1 MTGLIKRESLADFGI
16 RNITT
21 YATEVNLDRAVPEL
35 YDGLKPVLRRVLW
48 SAYHYKSGEAVKSAK
63 IVGHCF
69 AKGTLVIARFGSAG
83 AYEYKQVPIETLQV
97 GDMVFTD
104 ASDVDDHGFR
114 VITKTFVIPEQ
125 KLLHIDCSHN
135 KQVDCT
141 TDQVFYR
148 PDWSE
153 VKACDLTTGDVIV
166 AFEHSTRRYRMV
178 TVMKVYELSGLHT
191 VYDIEVKEQHKFFA
205 NGFLVHN
212 CIGSYHPHGDA
223 STYGAMQTL
232 VHHNVP
238 MMEGV
243 GNWGGLLD
251 PAAAYRYTNSRLS
264 KVGWEVFNPNYT
276 PVMDMVPNYDDT
288 DKEPVVLPARLPFL
302 VLNGADGI
310 GVGITC
316 SIPTFTVDSVLSVL
330 ERIFK
335 GEKLTGLDLAKTLK
349 AKQHWGGHLVNTKE
363 NRQQW
368 IQLMNTGRAKVQFQ
382 STLEVDEA
390 KKTVTISEWPGVNPE
405 KLVQKVRLMPE
416 CQRAYNSKG
425 STTFTIECKKAYNA
439 VQFKDFV
446 AKIQKLATSTA
457 NYRFNCTHRTS
468 KTVDGVTTYH
478 TEFLALS
485 VKEFFY
491 RWARLRLQLEKK
503 SLEYQIDKQQQLID
517 YSNLLIYASTKLDV
531 IFKALRQTDSKG
543 YLVRHLKIS
552 EQQADAILDLKVR
565 KLSKL
570 DQQELKQVLASQKQY
585 MDQLKSYYKRPKAKI
600 VSEFAQLKQ
609 LVDSDLQQKSK
620 RLQQKLVVK

>member
-1 MTGLIKRESLADFGI
+1 MAGLIKRESLADFGI

-35 YDGLKPVLRRVLW
+35 YDGLKPVLRRVAW
-48 SAYHYKSGEAVKSAK
+48 AMNSYKSGEPVKA
-63 IVGHCF
+63 
-69 AKGTLVIARFGSAG
+69 AKGVGLVIG
-83 AYEYKQVPIETLQV
+83 T
-97 GDMVFTD
+97 
-104 ASDVDDHGFR
+104 
-114 VITKTFVIPEQ
+114 
-125 KLLHIDCSHN
+125 
-135 KQVDCT
+135 
-141 TDQVFYR
+141 
-148 PDWSE
+148 
-153 VKACDLTTGDVIV
+153 
-166 AFEHSTRRYRMV
+166 
-178 TVMKVYELSGLHT
+178 
-191 VYDIEVKEQHKFFA
+191 
-205 NGFLVHN
+205 
-212 CIGSYHPHGDA
+212 YHPHGD
-223 STYGAMQTL
+223 SSVYGAMQTM
-232 VHHNVP
+232 VHNNVP
-238 MMEGV
+238 LLEGI

-251 PAAAYRYTNSRLS
+251 PAAAYRYTNCRLS
-264 KVGWEVFNPNYT
+264 KVGQSVFDTNYISVT
-276 PVMDMVPNYDDT
+276 DMVPNYDDT
-288 DKEPVVLPARLPFL
+288 TKEPVVLPVRLPFL
-302 VLNGADGI
+302 VLNGAEGI

-316 SIPTFTVDSVLSVL
+316 SIPTFTLESTLAVL

-335 GEKLTGLDLAKTLK
+335 GEKLTGLDFAKTLK

-368 IQLMNTGRAKVQFQ
+368 VQLMNTGRARVQFQ

-390 KKTVTISEWPGVNPE
+390 KKTITINEWPGVNPE

-446 AKIQKLATSTA
+446 AKVQRLATSTA
-457 NYRFNCTHRTS
+457 SYRFNCTHRTA

-491 RWARLRLQLEKK
+491 RWAKLRLLLEKK
-503 SLEYQIDKQQQLID
+503 SLEYQIGKQQQLID

-531 IFKALRQTDSKG
+531 IFKALRQSDSRT
-543 YLVRHLKIS
+543 YLVKHLKIS

-570 DQQELKQVLASQKQY
+570 DQQELKQVLKQQQQY
-585 MDQLKSYYKRPKAKI
+585 MGQLKQYYKRPKAKI
-600 VSEFAQLKQ
+600 ISEFAQLKQ
-609 LVDSDLQQKSK
+609 LVDSDLQQKAK

>member
-1 MTGLIKRESLADFGI
+1 MAGLIKRESLADFGI

-63 IVGHCF
+63 IVGH
-69 AKGTLVIARFGSAG
+69 
-83 AYEYKQVPIETLQV
+83 
-97 GDMVFTD
+97 
-104 ASDVDDHGFR
+104 
-114 VITKTFVIPEQ
+114 
-125 KLLHIDCSHN
+125 
-135 KQVDCT
+135 
-141 TDQVFYR
+141 
-148 PDWSE
+148 
-153 VKACDLTTGDVIV
+153 
-166 AFEHSTRRYRMV
+166 
-178 TVMKVYELSGLHT
+178 
-191 VYDIEVKEQHKFFA
+191 
-205 NGFLVHN
+205 

-288 DKEPVVLPARLPFL
+288 DKEPVVLPVRLPFL

-316 SIPTFTVDSVLSVL
+316 SIPTFTLESVLAVL

-335 GEKLTGLDLAKTLK
+335 GEKLSGLDFAKALK

-382 STLEVDEA
+382 STLDVDEA
-390 KKTVTISEWPGVNPE
+390 KKTITISEWPGVNPE

-439 VQFKDFV
+439 VQFKEFV
-446 AKIQKLATSTA
+446 QKVQKLATSTA
-457 NYRFNCTHRTS
+457 NYRFNCTHRTA
-468 KTVDGVTTYH
+468 KTIDGVTTYH

-485 VKEFFY
+485 IKEFFY
-491 RWARLRLQLEKK
+491 RWAKLRLLLEKK
-503 SLEYQIDKQQQLID
+503 SLEYQIGKQQQLID

-531 IFKALRQTDSKG
+531 IFKALRQSDSRA
-543 YLVRHLKIS
+543 YLVKNLKIS

-570 DQQELKQVLASQKQY
+570 DQQELKQLLANQKQY
-585 MDQLKSYYKRPKAKI
+585 MEQLKGYYKRPKAKI
-600 VSEFAQLKQ
+600 VSEFTQLKQ
-609 LVDSDLQQKSK
+609 LVDSDSQQKSK

>member
-1 MTGLIKRESLADFGI
+1 MAGLIKRESLADFGI

-63 IVGHCF
+63 IVGHC
-69 AKGTLVIARFGSAG
+69 
-83 AYEYKQVPIETLQV
+83 
-97 GDMVFTD
+97 
-104 ASDVDDHGFR
+104 
-114 VITKTFVIPEQ
+114 
-125 KLLHIDCSHN
+125 
-135 KQVDCT
+135 
-141 TDQVFYR
+141 
-148 PDWSE
+148 
-153 VKACDLTTGDVIV
+153 
-166 AFEHSTRRYRMV
+166 
-178 TVMKVYELSGLHT
+178 
-191 VYDIEVKEQHKFFA
+191 
-205 NGFLVHN
+205 
-212 CIGSYHPHGDA
+212 IGSYSPHGDS

-238 MMEGV
+238 LLEGI

-264 KVGWEVFNPNYT
+264 KVGWEVFNPNYIS
-276 PVMDMVPNYDDT
+276 VMDMVPNYDDT
-288 DKEPVVLPARLPFL
+288 DKEPVVLPVRLPFL
-302 VLNGADGI
+302 VLNGAEGI

-316 SIPTFTVDSVLSVL
+316 SIPTFTLESTLAVL

-335 GEKLTGLDLAKTLK
+335 GEKLTGLDFAKTLK

-390 KKTVTISEWPGVNPE
+390 KKTIVINEWPGVNPE
-405 KLVQKVRLMPE
+405 KLIQKVRLMPE

-439 VQFKDFV
+439 VQFKEFV
-446 AKIQKLATSTA
+446 QKVQKLATSTA
-457 NYRFNCTHRTS
+457 NYRFNCTHRTA
-468 KTVDGVTTYH
+468 KMVDGVTTYH

-503 SLEYQIDKQQQLID
+503 SLEYQIGKQQQLID

-543 YLVRHLKIS
+543 YLVHHLKIS
-552 EQQADAILDLKVR
+552 KQQADAILDLKVR

-585 MDQLKSYYKRPKAKI
+585 MDQLKQHYKRPKAKI
-600 VSEFAQLKQ
+600 ISEFAQLKQ